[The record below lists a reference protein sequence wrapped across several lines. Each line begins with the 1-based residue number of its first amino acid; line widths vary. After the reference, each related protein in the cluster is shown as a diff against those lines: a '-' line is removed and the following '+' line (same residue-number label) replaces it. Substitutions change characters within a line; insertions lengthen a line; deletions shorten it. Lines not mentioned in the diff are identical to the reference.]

1 MKKYLFFFLLLQFH
15 QVVIAQ
21 VRSDYNETGFP
32 KTPKYFG
39 SGLNLGVSGRSFNLG
54 INPELGFSV
63 SRWLDAGFAVN
74 FNYYSQNASE
84 FSNFRYKNINYG
96 AGVFARIWPVNF
108 IFLQIQP
115 EYNWII
121 SSQKNVTTQQT
132 DRFNYSAESMLVGIG
147 YGTRM
152 VGSRISYVS
161 LMIDVLQN
169 PNSPYRDAYNDQL
182 PVLRAGFGV
191 YLRPNR

>member
-1 MKKYLFFFLLLQFH
+1 MKKYLIFFLLLQFH